1 MGCTSSNSFGE
12 EQPKPQ
18 RKAKKEEVK
27 IEEGKKE
34 EKEEKA
40 KSDEKPNYLYCYSEE
55 EIGIIQN
62 LLKEKTF
69 QKDQIIFNKVSIN
82 IDKDFSSYKE
92 YLTIQTEKIK
102 GQKYSGKYSFTS
114 SVVLVQKKVLS
125 TVKINNNSIETIK
138 NKPTTDYQKIEIE
151 YNLSENDNS
160 IITLE
165 INSLIETKINSN
177 LLSINFSHSGSF
189 FKLNIKTSEDFCY
202 SNISR
207 KTENIFKKISD
218 QEIVLSGNNREH
230 YLNITFKYKEGKFKL
245 SKNMK
250 YFYYCNEDEIR
261 DMETALNS
269 VKLKDFDVNIFAI
282 KDIYNIKNEKVTAKT
297 YMTFI
302 YPNNQHTTI
311 CANFFFKVKP
321 GNNLEYISSKQN
333 NEKEIKAKLETWN
346 AFNMRFILEDELFCT
361 IELDYSFSLRNV
373 GGRNLSLEVDHN
385 EMLLD
390 KGFYECLIHYE
401 MDNLKEI
408 KQLSEI
414 DYDKNDPIYK
424 YKKKCFKNRFSNV
437 MLAFICN

>member
-1 MGCTSSNSFGE
+1 
-12 EQPKPQ
+12 
-18 RKAKKEEVK
+18 
-27 IEEGKKE
+27 
-34 EKEEKA
+34 
-40 KSDEKPNYLYCYSEE
+40 
-55 EIGIIQN
+55 
-62 LLKEKTF
+62 
-69 QKDQIIFNKVSIN
+69 
-82 IDKDFSSYKE
+82 
-92 YLTIQTEKIK
+92 
-102 GQKYSGKYSFTS
+102 
-114 SVVLVQKKVLS
+114 
-125 TVKINNNSIETIK
+125 
-138 NKPTTDYQKIEIE
+138 
-151 YNLSENDNS
+151 
-160 IITLE
+160 
-165 INSLIETKINSN
+165 
-177 LLSINFSHSGSF
+177 
-189 FKLNIKTSEDFCY
+189 
-202 SNISR
+202 
-207 KTENIFKKISD
+207 
-218 QEIVLSGNNREH
+218 
-230 YLNITFKYKEGKFKL
+230 
-245 SKNMK
+245 MK
-250 YFYYCNEDEIR
+250 YFYYCNENEIK

-414 DYDKNDPIYK
+414 DYDRNDPIYK